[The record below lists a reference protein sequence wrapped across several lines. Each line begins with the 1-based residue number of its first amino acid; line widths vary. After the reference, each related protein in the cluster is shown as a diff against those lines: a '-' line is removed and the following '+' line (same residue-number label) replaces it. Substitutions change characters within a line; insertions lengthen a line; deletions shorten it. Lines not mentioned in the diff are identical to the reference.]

1 MLFILLGFLGGW
13 LLYDIQT
20 YRLPAGQWRKID
32 TLPETTDEILVFSD
46 PGIYIRTTE
55 GNAYAC
61 EAVRLNECHVI
72 DEQNIPSELPQ
83 ACKAESVFA
92 KPDPPGNVIATRDY
106 YCVGIPVEQISFV
119 ALADNTIWMWGKQLS
134 EYEFIRT
141 LIYLFGGTVIGFA
154 TGALFIWFKK

>member
-1 MLFILLGFLGGW
+1 
-13 LLYDIQT
+13 
-20 YRLPAGQWRKID
+20 
-32 TLPETTDEILVFSD
+32 
-46 PGIYIRTTE
+46 
-55 GNAYAC
+55 
-61 EAVRLNECHVI
+61 
-72 DEQNIPSELPQ
+72 
-83 ACKAESVFA
+83 
-92 KPDPPGNVIATRDY
+92 VIATRDY